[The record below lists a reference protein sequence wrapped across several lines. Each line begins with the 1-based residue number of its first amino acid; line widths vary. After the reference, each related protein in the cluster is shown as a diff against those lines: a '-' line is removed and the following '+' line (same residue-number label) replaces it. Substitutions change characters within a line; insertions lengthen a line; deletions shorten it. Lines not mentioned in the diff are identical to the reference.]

1 MSLPIKF
8 LLLGLLLN
16 LAHAEKVAPTIRN
29 LRVPLLKANP
39 IAVETAT
46 KTSVIEL
53 PAPTQAGIFKLD
65 TQGFNIGGKVV
76 EQALI
81 TQTVQLER
89 NQDSNAFTM
98 GAVLKAG
105 QKALFEMEVEDRGG
119 WNNSNRY
126 YCQVLDTGTQKL
138 VDKVVLEVIDTSQF
152 QNKKTSSGTPRLSS
166 GTRAWS
172 YAASS
177 QSGMLLIYQISCG
190 GHQYGAANGSIFV
203 RVKKTI
209 FD

>member
-1 MSLPIKF
+1 MPLQFKF

-16 LAHAEKVAPTIRN
+16 LAHAERVAPNPSARM
-29 LRVPLLKANP
+29 LRVPLLK
-39 IAVETAT
+39 IAPAPVETESSNT
-46 KTSVIEL
+46 NLVL
-53 PAPTQAGIFKLD
+53 PTQAGILKLD

-81 TQTVQLER
+81 TQTVPLER
-89 NQDSNAFTM
+89 NQESKAFTI

-105 QKALFEMEVEDRGG
+105 QKALFEMEVQDRSG

-126 YCQVLDTGTQKL
+126 YCQVLDSGTQTL
-138 VDKVVLEVIDTSQF
+138 VDKVSLEVIDTSQF
-152 QNKKTSSGTPRLSS
+152 QNKKTNSGSPRLSS

-172 YAASS
+172 YTASS

-190 GHQYGAANGSIFV
+190 GHQYGAANGSLFV